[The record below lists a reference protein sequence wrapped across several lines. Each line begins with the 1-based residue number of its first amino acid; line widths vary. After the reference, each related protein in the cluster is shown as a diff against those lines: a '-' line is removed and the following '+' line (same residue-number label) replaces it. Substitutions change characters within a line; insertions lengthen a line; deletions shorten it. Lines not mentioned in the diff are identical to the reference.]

1 MLNRAIASLI
11 LIAAACAA
19 AAVAVLA
26 GAFALYALIE
36 PLAGAVGA
44 AGAVALGA
52 SMSVGA
58 CALLVAHR
66 AGKRARKAEVAQRAM
81 MNQLQIL
88 AGGIAQK
95 HPVAAMLA
103 AVVGGVLAARSP
115 RVVDE
120 FLAVAAHLGKSTSS
134 P

>member
-1 MLNRAIASLI
+1 MLNRAVASLTT
-11 LIAAACAA
+11 IAAVCAA

-26 GAFALYALIE
+26 GAFALYAVIE
-36 PLAGAVGA
+36 PLAGAAGA

-58 CALLVAHR
+58 CALFVAHR
-66 AGKRARKAEVAQRAM
+66 AGKRARRTEFAQREM
-81 MNQLQIL
+81 MKQLEIL

-95 HPVAAMLA
+95 HPVTAILACAA
-103 AVVGGVLAARSP
+103 GGLLAARAP
-115 RVVDE
+115 RLADE
-120 FLAVAAHLGKSTSS
+120 LLAVAAYLAKSTS